1 MLDYLN
7 EVFLQLLCGG
17 SNLGLH
23 LKLVTIEFLLEENC
37 ENFDDPFELG
47 GGVSDVKNARIE
59 LCEDR

>member
-7 EVFLQLLCGG
+7 EVFLQLLRGG

-23 LKLVTIEFLLEENC
+23 LKLVSIEFLLKENC
-37 ENFDDPFELG
+37 EDFDDSLELS